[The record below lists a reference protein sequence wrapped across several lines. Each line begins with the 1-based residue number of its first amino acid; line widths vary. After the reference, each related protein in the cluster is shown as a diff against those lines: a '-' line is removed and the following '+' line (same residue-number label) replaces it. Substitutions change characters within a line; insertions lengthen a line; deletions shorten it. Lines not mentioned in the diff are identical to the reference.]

1 MAALGARD
9 VGVTRK
15 AKVTGGGG
23 AAGGTAGGVAS
34 AFGRGGGGGGQSLT
48 VRPPTPQD
56 LTQMGYRDGYQVI
69 PAAQTSG
76 GGGGGFATAAA
87 APVMTLDDFI
97 KNDFFYNQQLGE
109 NERLLSDY
117 DAESLR
123 LQQQT
128 EAQQALQRQYLADR
142 LADMGV
148 ENAGN
153 MAANGLLRSG
163 LTFKKQDRINEYG
176 VQQEND
182 IAQTLTDLLG
192 NRQSGRVQQEAAN
205 RAAVNNILNQL
216 AQRFNASQQIA

>member
-1 MAALGARD
+1 MYEGVGARK
-9 VGVTRK
+9 VAKK
-15 AKVTGGGG
+15 AAV
-23 AAGGTAGGVAS
+23 S
-34 AFGRGGGGGGQSLT
+34 GGGGQSLKVSPPQSLI
-48 VRPPTPQD
+48 VRPPSTQD
-56 LTQMGYRDGYQVI
+56 LVQMGHRDGYDVI
-69 PAAQTSG
+69 PAPKAASG
-76 GGGGGFATAAA
+76 GGGGGGVATAAA
-87 APVMTLDDFI
+87 PAMTLDDFI

-109 NERLLSDY
+109 NERLLSDF

-128 EAQQALQRQYLADR
+128 EAQQRLQRQYLADR
-142 LADMGV
+142 LADMGI
-148 ENAGN
+148 ENAGG

-163 LTFKKQDRINEYG
+163 MTFQKQDKINEYG